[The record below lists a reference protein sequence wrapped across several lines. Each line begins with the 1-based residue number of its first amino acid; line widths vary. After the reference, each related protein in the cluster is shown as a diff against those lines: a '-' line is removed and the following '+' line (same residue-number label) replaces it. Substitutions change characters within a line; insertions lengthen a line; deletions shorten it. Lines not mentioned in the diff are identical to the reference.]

1 MSSSETLKS
10 KTPISEALSPKPHV
24 RENEILSSK
33 TPEKPQQLRRR
44 ARNCNIALSIE
55 QVRRSA
61 SKSLFKSN
69 QKQRTDQIDSWPEET
84 QKKTRIRRPV
94 KLPEKY
100 EILGEFFN
108 CLDISIRRLRKKG
121 LKSIFTNICPAI
133 EYLTERR
140 FTYGHLAQLKFVLPE
155 VIEIKKL
162 LVWDE
167 RTCRRKLDLHV
178 SMNIVA
184 VENNGM
190 LKSQGGGAIMHLRKA
205 FWKRLADIS
214 KSHPEDYEIPEE
226 TLPHPFDAAKQH
238 MHSDRVKFPSSS
250 STGEVEQP
258 AVSTIC
264 LRGDEIPDETHP
276 MPSNQS
282 KEDLNSNINHTPKR
296 SLVIKTS
303 VELPKNQQPAI
314 AAYLSQ
320 SFQMQSSQEVT
331 RTDAQA
337 PNISLPNSNL
347 DAVCFIE
354 ETKTA
359 SSLYGQVPAT
369 PTKKIWPIKDDDG
382 LPRTSASITLTPEK
396 LASTPAR
403 LMTLTPA
410 LHPPKRCHMSPDDDS
425 TSSPNK
431 LVKRLPC
438 SRSLKFNSPMKNK
451 MSSPDDI
458 STSSPNK
465 LVRHPPC
472 SRSLKFNTPVKNNM
486 FEEEAVVLD
495 DASSDSDVFDV
506 LPEDLLQSLRDKE
519 RKAIS
524 QAKRRRQMI
533 SSLPELF
540 NMIHFLF
547 QSLNYSFMKKED
559 LVDKII
565 FSHSDIVDEGEVEE
579 QLKLLVELVP
589 EWISENLAPGRDLL
603 VKINKISNPESI
615 RARLEDAK

>member
-10 KTPISEALSPKPHV
+10 KTPISVALSPKPQV

-55 QVRRSA
+55 QVKRSA

-167 RTCRRKLDLHV
+167 RTCRRKPDLHV

-226 TLPHPFDAAKQH
+226 TLPHPFNVAKQS

-250 STGEVEQP
+250 CPGEVEQP

-331 RTDAQA
+331 RTDVQA
-337 PNISLPNSNL
+337 PNISLPNTNL
-347 DAVCFIE
+347 DAVCFID

-359 SSLYGQVPAT
+359 SSSYGQAPAT
-369 PTKKIWPIKDDDG
+369 PTKKIWPIKDDDV

-410 LHPPKRCHMSPDDDS
+410 LQPPKRCYMSPDDDS

-431 LVKRLPC
+431 LVKHL
-438 SRSLKFNSPMKNK
+438 
-451 MSSPDDI
+451 
-458 STSSPNK
+458 
-465 LVRHPPC
+465 PC

-524 QAKRRRQMI
+524 LAKRRRQMI

-547 QSLNYSFMKKED
+547 QSTNYSFMKKED

-579 QLKLLVELVP
+579 QLKLLLELVP
-589 EWISENLAPGRDLL
+589 EWISENLAPGRYLL

>member
-10 KTPISEALSPKPHV
+10 KTPISVALSPKPQV

-55 QVRRSA
+55 QVKRSA

-167 RTCRRKLDLHV
+167 RTCRRKPDLHV

-226 TLPHPFDAAKQH
+226 TLPHPFNVAKQS

-250 STGEVEQP
+250 CPGEVEQP

-331 RTDAQA
+331 RTDVQA
-337 PNISLPNSNL
+337 PNISLPNTNL
-347 DAVCFIE
+347 DAVCFIDK
-354 ETKTA
+354 TKTA
-359 SSLYGQVPAT
+359 SSSYGQAPAT
-369 PTKKIWPIKDDDG
+369 PTKKIWPIKDDDV

-410 LHPPKRCHMSPDDDS
+410 LQPPKRCYMSPDDDS

-431 LVKRLPC
+431 LVKHLPC
-438 SRSLKFNSPMKNK
+438 SRSL
-451 MSSPDDI
+451 
-458 STSSPNK
+458 T
-465 LVRHPPC
+465 
-472 SRSLKFNTPVKNNM
+472 FNTPVKNNM

-524 QAKRRRQMI
+524 LAKRRRHMI

-547 QSLNYSFMKKED
+547 QSTNYSFMKKED

-579 QLKLLVELVP
+579 QLKLLLELVP
-589 EWISENLAPGRDLL
+589 EWISENLAPGRYLL

>member
-1 MSSSETLKS
+1 MSSSETLKP
-10 KTPISEALSPKPHV
+10 KTPISEALSPKPQV
-24 RENEILSSK
+24 RENEMLSSK

-44 ARNCNIALSIE
+44 ARSCNIALSIE

-167 RTCRRKLDLHV
+167 RTCRRKPDLHV

-226 TLPHPFDAAKQH
+226 TLPHPFNAAKQH
-238 MHSDRVKFPSSS
+238 VHSDRVKFPSSS
-250 STGEVEQP
+250 SPGEVEQP

-320 SFQMQSSQEVT
+320 SFQMQSSQE
-331 RTDAQA
+331 A
-337 PNISLPNSNL
+337 
-347 DAVCFIE
+347 
-354 ETKTA
+354 
-359 SSLYGQVPAT
+359 PAT
-369 PTKKIWPIKDDDG
+369 PTKKILPIKDDDG

-410 LHPPKRCHMSPDDDS
+410 LHPPKRCYMSPDDDS
-425 TSSPNK
+425 ISSPNK
-431 LVKRLPC
+431 LVKHLPC
-438 SRSLKFNSPMKNK
+438 SRSLKFNTPMKNK

-524 QAKRRRQMI
+524 LAKRRRQMI

-547 QSLNYSFMKKED
+547 QSMNYSFMKKED

-565 FSHSDIVDEGEVEE
+565 FSHSDIIDEGEVEE
-579 QLKLLVELVP
+579 QLKLLLELVP
-589 EWISENLAPGRDLL
+589 DWISENLAPGRDLL